1 MLSRFLSEFRLYLCN
16 EWMNAI
22 PSHTIRRW
30 YYRKVMGFKI
40 EKNCAIFMH
49 TTFGCAKGF
58 TMGSD
63 SIINSRCRID
73 QRGTIIIGKK
83 VAIAN
88 EVNILTADHEFDS
101 PDFTGRERPVVIE
114 DYVWI
119 GARAIILPGITLGKG
134 SVVAA
139 GSVVTKDVP
148 PYSVVAGVPAKI
160 VNTRPTNLD
169 YETKYQRLF
178 H

>member
-1 MLSRFLSEFRLYLCN
+1 MLRRFLSELRLYLCN
-16 EWMNAI
+16 EWINGI
-22 PSHTIRRW
+22 PSHTIRQW
-30 YYRKVMGFKI
+30 FYRKVMGFKI
-40 EKNCAIFMH
+40 GKNCAIFMH

-58 TMGSD
+58 TIGND
-63 SIINSRCRID
+63 SIINSKCLID

-83 VAIAN
+83 VAISH

-101 PDFTGRERPVVIE
+101 PNFEGRERPVVIE

-119 GARAIILPGITLGKG
+119 GARAIILPGITLGEG

-160 VNTRPTNLD
+160 VNTRPNTLD
-169 YETKYQRLF
+169 YVTEYQRLF